1 MILRI
6 PEMQLK
12 RNKKKIKNLDVII
25 KKLALENISSILF
38 GMVFSL

>member
-12 RNKKKIKNLDVII
+12 KNKNKIKNLNVII
-25 KKLALENISSILF
+25 KKLALENINSILF